1 MPPGWVAQEA
11 LRLELYRRISM
22 AGDHA
27 VLAEI
32 RDETLDRYGGLPHQV
47 QTLFA
52 IGSLRITAAR
62 LGVEEVT
69 TYRDQV
75 RITPLALPDA
85 LLLDLPER
93 LPGASFHAAKAT
105 LNLTPDRVFGAN
117 LVRWVEARLREAVG
131 EPAEPGMPAPEPAAA
146 TVR

>member
-1 MPPGWVAQEA
+1 
-11 LRLELYRRISM
+11 
-22 AGDHA
+22 
-27 VLAEI
+27 
-32 RDETLDRYGGLPHQV
+32 
-47 QTLFA
+47 
-52 IGSLRITAAR
+52 
-62 LGVEEVT
+62 VEEVT

-105 LNLTPDRVFGAN
+105 LNLTPDRVFGAD